1 VNWTRVLVGGVAAG
15 FVMLLSQIVLHAVVL
30 AEEGAA
36 LVEDWA
42 ARGLDASAALEP
54 SIPLTGAIFLLGL
67 AAVWVYAV
75 SRARFGPGPRAAF
88 GAGLVVWAASYL
100 YTAVYVHAGVVILP
114 PRMVWLPPVWGFFE
128 IQLATFVGALL
139 YRE

>member
-1 VNWTRVLVGGVAAG
+1 MNWARILLGGLAAG
-15 FVMLLSQIVLHAVVL
+15 FLMLLSQIVLHTVVL
-30 AEEGAA
+30 VEQGTA

-67 AAVWVYAV
+67 VAVWVYAV
-75 SRARFGPGPRAAF
+75 ARARFGPGPRTALY
-88 GAGLVVWAASYL
+88 AGLVVWAASYL
-100 YTAVYVHAGVVILP
+100 YTAVYIHAGVVILP
-114 PRMVWLPPVWGFFE
+114 PGLVWLPALWGFFE
-128 IQLATFVGALL
+128 VQLATLMGAWL